1 MESIDPPDFND
12 LAGSRTSRHRAATF
26 NAIRVARVTAT
37 LIVDAISPSLIKHV
51 QPEGKL
57 V

>member
-1 MESIDPPDFND
+1 MESIDPLDFND
-12 LAGSRTSRHRAATF
+12 LAGSRTSHRAATF

>member
-1 MESIDPPDFND
+1 MD
-12 LAGSRTSRHRAATF
+12 LLPLIWTIWPEVERHDNI
-26 NAIRVARVTAT
+26 NAIRVARVTGT

>member
-1 MESIDPPDFND
+1 MIGED
-12 LAGSRTSRHRAATF
+12 GSRTSRKPVRNI

>member
-1 MESIDPPDFND
+1 MESMAPPDFND
-12 LAGSRTSRHRAATF
+12 LAGSRTSRNI

>member
-12 LAGSRTSRHRAATF
+12 LAGSRTSRHRPATF